1 MSSYKKLHN
10 PKTRH
15 PVIIIISAPSGSG
28 KSTIIN
34 EMLRR
39 HLPLGFSIS
48 ATSRP
53 PRGNERD
60 GVEYYFLSPS
70 DFRRRIEQNDFLEY
84 EEVYAGRYYGT
95 LRSEIDRILSLSLVP
110 VFDVDVKG
118 ALNIKRAYPDSLSIF
133 IQPPSVDAL
142 RHRLLSRATDTP
154 EVIEQRLQRA
164 QFEISFAPRFDRVII
179 NDDLATA
186 CDQTY
191 DAILSFINS
200 HHT

>member
-1 MSSYKKLHN
+1 M
-10 PKTRH
+10 
-15 PVIIIISAPSGSG
+15 IIIISAPSGSG

-34 EMLRR
+34 EMIRR

-70 DFRRRIEQNDFLEY
+70 DFRRRIEHNDFLEY
-84 EEVYAGRYYGT
+84 EEVYEGRYYGT
-95 LRSEIDRILSLSLVP
+95 LRSEIDRILSLSLIP

-133 IQPPSVDAL
+133 IQPPSIDAL
-142 RHRLLSRATDTP
+142 RQRLVSRATDAP

-191 DAILSFINS
+191 SAILSFINS